1 MIFEIPNN
9 DEFRFRG
16 DKSSMPQN
24 LISAITARKMFRKK
38 CRSYLAVIRNV
49 EVETGIV
56 KNVLVVCEFP
66 DIFLEEL
73 SGLPLERE
81 IEFCVDVVPDTDP
94 ISMPPYRMTETY
106 NSY

>member
-1 MIFEIPNN
+1 MLRRECQ
-9 DEFRFRG
+9 G
-16 DKSSMPQN
+16 
-24 LISAITARKMFRKK
+24 
-38 CRSYLAVIRNV
+38 YLAMVRDV
-49 EVETGIV
+49 EVDKGAVENVAIV
-56 KNVLVVCEFP
+56 HIFL

-73 SGLPLERE
+73 PGLPPNKE

>member
-1 MIFEIPNN
+1 MVRDTKVDI
-9 DEFRFRG
+9 R
-16 DKSSMPQN
+16 
-24 LISAITARKMFRKK
+24 
-38 CRSYLAVIRNV
+38 AV
-49 EVETGIV
+49 E
-56 KNVLVVCEFP
+56 KVLVVCKFS

-73 SGLPLERE
+73 PGLPPNKE